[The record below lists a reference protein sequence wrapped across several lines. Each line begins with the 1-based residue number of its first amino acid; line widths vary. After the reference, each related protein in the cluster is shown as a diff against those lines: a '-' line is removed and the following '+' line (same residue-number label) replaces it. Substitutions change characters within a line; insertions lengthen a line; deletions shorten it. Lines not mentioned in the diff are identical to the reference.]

1 MKLAVFSKIGNHLPA
16 DDLCAVLADHGYQGV
31 EWQVHAE
38 GHISPNDVEAGADRA
53 AAAARRRGIESIC
66 LAGYLRLGDD
76 GAVDAIARQVAAAA
90 RIGCPAVR
98 IWAPSSRG
106 ATPYAA
112 LFGRAHADLAAAA
125 EVAGAHG
132 VRLVVEVHFGTIV
145 PSASLTLRLIDGL
158 DPRHVGAIYDPDN
171 LTQEGLEHWRLGL
184 ELLGPY
190 LAYVQF
196 KNARWVQVDEPGA
209 DGWRRWRRE
218 YVALEQGLVDW
229 PAFLGVLCG
238 RGYDGYLSNEDTRPV
253 PLEER
258 LDAGRTTITRL
269 WAAGAPPAEDGRGA
283 VGLAG
288 SANRAGGAG
297 GADRTAT
304 KNTVRGM

>member
-16 DDLCAVLADHGYQGV
+16 DGLCAVLAEHGYQGV
-31 EWQVHAE
+31 EWQVHPE
-38 GHISPNDVEAGADRA
+38 GHISPDDVEAGADRA
-53 AAAARRRGIESIC
+53 AAAARRRGVESIC

-112 LFGRAHADLAAAA
+112 LLGRARADLAAAA
-125 EVAGAHG
+125 EVAASQG
-132 VRLVVEVHFGTIV
+132 VRLVVEAHFGTIV
-145 PSASLTLRLIDGL
+145 PSASLTLRLIEGL

-171 LTQEGLEHWRLGL
+171 LAQEGLEHWGIGL

-190 LAYVQF
+190 VAYVQF
-196 KNARWVQVDEPGA
+196 KNARWVPADEPDA

-218 YVALEQGLVDW
+218 YVPLEQGSVDW
-229 PAFLGVLCG
+229 PAFLRLLRG

-269 WAAGAPPAEDGRGA
+269 WAAGAPATEDGEDGEGGETA
-283 VGLAG
+283 VG
-288 SANRAGGAG
+288 RVGGAG
-297 GADRTAT
+297 GAAA
-304 KNTVRGM
+304 KNTAHGR